1 MRIYEFA
8 RQLSYPA
15 IVSTGDQFFPYALRP
30 PSYEK
35 IFAKFSYSR
44 LIIDEVQAYD
54 PKAAAIVVKFIE
66 HVVQMGGKFLLMTA
80 TIPLFIQKRLKEELV
95 MILKY

>member
-1 MRIYEFA
+1 MRIYELA
-8 RQLSYPA
+8 KNLSYPA

-30 PSYEK
+30 PAYEK

-66 HVVQMGGKFLLMTA
+66 HIVQMGG
-80 TIPLFIQKRLKEELV
+80 
-95 MILKY
+95 